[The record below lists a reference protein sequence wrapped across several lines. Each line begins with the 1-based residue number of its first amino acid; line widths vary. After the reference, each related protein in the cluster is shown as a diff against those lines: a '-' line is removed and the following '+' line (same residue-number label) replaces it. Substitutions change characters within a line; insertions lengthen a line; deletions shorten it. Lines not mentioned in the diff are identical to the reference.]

1 MQRLATSPSVSV
13 RGTHTPA
20 PAAVLLQSAMILTLA
35 YCAALLTWFCQQPLP
50 ALQDYGEWVFQGW
63 AMGRFLA
70 GDAVFHARYILNMF
84 PIPNLACQ
92 WLIALTSVLVGPFL
106 AAKVLVAAYCV
117 TAVTTCWKAAKTF
130 AANRPAATFISL
142 LALVAFNACFW
153 HGYMNYQLGLV
164 ALLWYLQASHAKRF
178 SPLAL
183 FGISSVLYACHASTW
198 LALVLLVA
206 VTDRF
211 RADRLRVAMAFVPTA
226 GLFAA
231 YLLRSHA
238 ASGAATHSMGLLSF
252 VAYKCYTLAKTG
264 PFHNLVD
271 ARGVAANSIPGLY
284 YSGVLVNLLF
294 AGGLLLCLAMGLR
307 SVWRNHTTR
316 TLLPFWCVLFLLFV
330 LMPSDLREVV
340 NLGERFLYILLMSL
354 LLAVGSS
361 PWLDRL
367 SLAVVAGF
375 LLTAVQIPR
384 ASIGNMQSTEAV
396 THEPETSGRAY
407 SSDGLF
413 SHRLYQNDER
423 RIEMRDGATNFVP
436 LLFDTS
442 VLRERDPLRKRN
454 SHPVPSR

>member
-1 MQRLATSPSVSV
+1 MQRLATSPAVSV
-13 RGTHTPA
+13 RGTHISA
-20 PAAVLLQSAMILTLA
+20 PSAVLRQSAMILTLA
-35 YCAALLTWFCQQPLP
+35 YCAVLLVWFCQQPLP

-63 AMGRFLA
+63 AMGRYLA
-70 GDAVFHARYILNMF
+70 GDAVFHARYILNLF
-84 PIPNLACQ
+84 PVPNLASQ
-92 WLIALTSVLVGPFL
+92 WLIALTSVLIGPFL

-117 TAVTTCWKAAKTF
+117 TAVAICWKAAKTF
-130 AANRPAATFISL
+130 AVHRPAATFICL
-142 LALVAFNACFW
+142 LSLVAFNACFW
-153 HGYMNYQLGLV
+153 HGYMNYQLGLM
-164 ALLWYLQASHAKRF
+164 ALLWYLQASHGKRF
-178 SPLAL
+178 SPAAML
-183 FGISSVLYACHASTW
+183 GISCVMYACHASTW

-211 RADRLRVAMAFVPTA
+211 RADRLKVALAFVPTA

-231 YLLRSHA
+231 YVLRSHTVG
-238 ASGAATHSMGLLSF
+238 GAATHSMGLLSF

-271 ARGVAANSIPGLY
+271 ARGVAANAIPGIY
-284 YSGVLVNLLF
+284 YAGVLLNLLF
-294 AGGLLLCLAMGLR
+294 AGGLLLCLAIGLR
-307 SVWRNHTTR
+307 RVWRNHTTR
-316 TLLPFWCVLFLLFV
+316 RLLPFWGILFLLFV

-340 NLGERFLYILLMSL
+340 NLGERFLYILLLSL

-361 PWLDRL
+361 VWLERL

-384 ASIGNMQSTEAV
+384 ASIGNMQATEAV
-396 THEPETSGRAY
+396 THEPEASGRAY
-407 SSDGLF
+407 SADGLF

-423 RIEMRDGATNFVP
+423 RIEMRDHATDFVP

-454 SHPVPSR
+454 SDPVPSR